1 MADQQQ
7 TETPAVSEDKIPIGE
22 RTVVATYCATFL
34 AADMQHIFRQVEG
47 LLSFQAHVITRKRR
61 NEDAF
66 PRHHKWVTVLPK
78 PRNRFLRRLY
88 YQKFKGVPWPMND
101 AEVRDFLYAFQ
112 RHGAEVLHIYFG
124 NIAVQLLPVLKTIR
138 WPVVVSFH
146 GADAGA
152 DLENPAHNALMREV
166 FRHSTLVLAR
176 SDSLLDRLREAGCP
190 EEKLRLQRTAIPLY
204 GVKFKEREIPPP
216 NGEWRFFQACRLV
229 EKKGLPVA
237 LEVFKNVLAEH
248 PNARFEIAGTGPLE
262 EQLRAKCQGLG
273 ITEKVDFLGFLDQ
286 KEIMTKAYR
295 SHLFLHPSQMG
306 ADKNQEGV
314 PNAMLEAM
322 GTGLPAV
329 ATRHG
334 GIPEAIDHAES
345 GMLSDEKDVD
355 DLTKNALALMSDPAL
370 YKKVS
375 LGARKAIEEKF
386 EFRQQIDRLEAHY
399 REAISLGVG

>member
-1 MADQQQ
+1 MA
-7 TETPAVSEDKIPIGE
+7 TIPDELPISE

-34 AADMQHIFRQVEG
+34 AADMRHIYRQVIG
-47 LLSFQAHVITRKRR
+47 LEAFQSHVITRKRQ
-61 NEDAF
+61 NEEAF

-88 YQKFKGVPWPMND
+88 HQKFKGVPWPMNN
-101 AEVRDFLYAFQ
+101 AEVRDFLYAIQ

-138 WPVVVSFH
+138 HPVVVSFH

-166 FRHSTLVLAR
+166 FQHSTLVLAR
-176 SDSLLDRLREAGCP
+176 SESLLDRLRAAGCP
-190 EEKLRLQRTAIPLY
+190 EEKLRLQRTAIPLS
-204 GVKFKEREIPPP
+204 GVKFKDRQTPPE
-216 NGEWRFFQACRLV
+216 NGEWKIFQACRLV

-237 LEVFKNVLAEH
+237 LEVFKNILTEH
-248 PNARFEIAGTGPLE
+248 PNTKFEIAGDGPLE
-262 EQLRAKCQGLG
+262 EQLKAQCQKLG
-273 ITEKVDFLGFLDQ
+273 IADKVEFLGFLDQ
-286 KEIMTKAYR
+286 KTILKKAYR
-295 SHLFLHPSQMG
+295 SHLFMHPSQMG
-306 ADKNQEGV
+306 TDKNQEGV

-322 GTGLPAV
+322 ATGLPAI

-345 GMLSDEKDVD
+345 GMLSDERDVA
-355 DLTKNALALMSDPAL
+355 DLTKNSLQLMADPAL

-375 LGARKAIEEKF
+375 LGARQAIEEKF
-386 EFRQQIDRLEAHY
+386 EFRKQIRQLESHY
-399 REAISLGVG
+399 REAIAREASS